1 MKTFMRVLAYFQ
13 GYLPHLA
20 AVILMSVV
28 VAICTIYPAWIM
40 KSVVNDVLV
49 NRDLQ
54 TLHIISI
61 SLVIIM
67 GVKGIASF
75 GQSYLMT
82 WIGQRILCTM
92 RSSAFERLQ
101 QLSLAYYAKQQVG
114 QIMSRVTNDVLV
126 LQNML
131 SSLTDTL
138 GAILATVGFIG
149 YIFYLHWKLAT
160 ISIVIIPIIGA
171 IINKY
176 ARKMKKIGTQ
186 MQNRIGDISTVLQE
200 FITGIKAVKSFTLE
214 PFLRN
219 RFETANSETFKE
231 NMRGNRINSSTSPVI
246 EFINTIGLAI
256 IFWYGGYEVINN
268 RLDAGQLISFLVAL
282 VGLFTPI
289 KNISKVSNII
299 SQSVGAGDRVFE
311 MLDAPLDILEKPD
324 AIVLPECRGAVD
336 FQDVS
341 FCYNPDEPILNH
353 ISLSVAPGE
362 VVALV
367 GSSGAGKT
375 TLVNLIPRF
384 FEVQSGAVKVDGHD
398 IRDLTFSSLRKQV
411 GMVHQETLLFSGT
424 IADNIRLGKLE
435 ADDDAIVVAAKYAN
449 AHDFITGLPN
459 GYATPL
465 GERGVN
471 LSGGQAQRIALARA
485 FLKDPPI
492 LILDEATSALDSETE
507 NMIRESL
514 ARLMKNRT
522 TFIIAHRLST
532 VINADKIVVM
542 QAGNIVEWGTHAV
555 LLEKRG
561 VYAHLYQAQ
570 YAHQKAD
577 FSATA
582 AAVGVLPVVSGN
594 IIGIV
599 DLVPAETLNTL
610 ETQAIVPAPAGGGA

>member
-1 MKTFMRVLAYFQ
+1 MKTFLRILAYFS
-13 GYLPHLA
+13 GYLSHLA
-20 AVILMSVV
+20 AVIFMSLV

-49 NRDLQ
+49 GCDLHM
-54 TLHIISI
+54 LDLIAI
-61 SLVIIM
+61 SLIVIM
-67 GVKGIASF
+67 GVKGIASY

-82 WIGQRILCTM
+82 WIGQSILRNI
-92 RSSAFERLQ
+92 RSAAFLRLQ

-114 QIMSRVTNDVLV
+114 QIMSRITNDVLV
-126 LQNML
+126 LQNLL

-160 ISIVIIPIIGA
+160 ISVVIIPIIGA

-176 ARKMKKIGTQ
+176 ARKMKKIGTE

-200 FITGIKAVKSFTLE
+200 FIIGIKAVKSFTLE
-214 PFLRN
+214 PFLSE

-231 NMRGNRINSSTSPVI
+231 NMRGNHINSSTSPVI

-256 IFWYGGYEVINN
+256 IFWYGGYEVIHK

-311 MLDAPLDILEKPD
+311 MLDAPIDILEKSN
-324 AIVLPECRGAVD
+324 AKELKECRGAVD
-336 FQDVS
+336 FNDVS
-341 FCYNPDEPILNH
+341 FTYNIDEPILNH
-353 ISLSVAPGE
+353 VSLSVAPGE

-367 GSSGAGKT
+367 GPSGAGKT

-384 FEVQSGAVKVDGHD
+384 FEVQSGSVMVDGHD
-398 IRDLTFSSLRKQV
+398 IRDLTFSSLRKQI

-424 IADNIRLGKLE
+424 IEDNIRLGRLDATHE
-435 ADDDAIVVAAKYAN
+435 AIVAAATFAN
-449 AHDFITGLPN
+449 ANDFINGLPM
-459 GYATPL
+459 GYNTPL

-492 LILDEATSALDSETE
+492 LVLDEATSALDSETE

-542 QAGNIVEWGTHAV
+542 QNGSIVEWGTHTA
-555 LLEKRG
+555 LLSKKG
-561 VYAHLYQAQ
+561 VYSHLYQAQ

-577 FSATA
+577 LTATIAGA
-582 AAVGVLPVVSGN
+582 ANGASIETAP
-594 IIGIV
+594 GIV
-599 DLVPAETLNTL
+599 SDLP
-610 ETQAIVPAPAGGGA
+610 TQDL